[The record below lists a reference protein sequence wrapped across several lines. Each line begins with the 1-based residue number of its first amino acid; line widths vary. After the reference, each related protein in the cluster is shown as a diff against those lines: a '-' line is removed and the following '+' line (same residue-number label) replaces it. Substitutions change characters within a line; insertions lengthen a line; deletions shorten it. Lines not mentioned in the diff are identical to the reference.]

1 MSQNGGEAENLEK
14 RPESG
19 NGRAVLVCQCFIV
32 WAKNRPRDLGAGR
45 DDETKLYGSIKA
57 VFLFF

>member
-1 MSQNGGEAENLEK
+1 MSKNGGEADNLEK

-32 WAKNRPRDLGAGR
+32 WAEKRPQDLGAGR
-45 DDETKLYGSIKA
+45 DDETKLQGG
-57 VFLFF
+57 L